1 MLFLWSYFTL
11 LPNMIKKYIKKSKIC
26 YKITLSLQTCMCGCE
41 FWQNA
46 HPQRHTCMCA
56 CDSNFGKMHTCVR
69 CACGRKSSV
78 RMCVRVRQKIVA
90 THRLKK
96 TELWIF
102 IKRKISVS
110 GILHMK
116 FWRKLTVCVDSL
128 VCAVASLRLISLEA
142 VGPLSLGSSHFKK
155 ARRVA
160 SSYIYWSLKKD
171 NNIYRFITIHILS
184 AYIEEKRPQ
193 ILLSKFVLRGNN

>member
-1 MLFLWSYFTL
+1 MVVICAAIHWPPVNISSGQRNLIETYHTKDNCRVFLLRQSWIINYYVKSLSNNLSNKNTMTCVSRK
-11 LPNMIKKYIKKSKIC
+11 MIFQKKSLFWHLNSV
-26 YKITLSLQTCMCGCE
+26 LSWRQ
-41 FWQNA
+41 Q
-46 HPQRHTCMCA
+46 
-56 CDSNFGKMHTCVR
+56 KV
-69 CACGRKSSV
+69 SV
-78 RMCVRVRQKIVA
+78 RNTSVYVFIIENW
-90 THRLKK
+90 HSKK

-160 SSYIYWSLKKD
+160 SSYIYWSLKK
-171 NNIYRFITIHILS
+171 ITIFIDL
-184 AYIEEKRPQ
+184 
-193 ILLSKFVLRGNN
+193 